1 MAEMKITDTIRYI
14 GADDTELDLFEGQY
28 PIPNGVSYNSYVIL
42 DEKIAVMDT
51 ADHRVTEQWL
61 ENLDREL
68 GGRTPDY
75 LVVSHMEPDHAGSI
89 QILAER
95 YPEMKLVGNAKTF
108 PMIGQF
114 FSIPGLEER
123 KVVVKEG
130 DSLSLGSHTLHF
142 YLAPMV
148 HWPEVMVTYES
159 SEKVL
164 FSADGFGTF
173 GAISRNEEW
182 IAEAR
187 RYYINIVGKYGMPV
201 QTLLK
206 KAAGLDIHM
215 ICPLHG
221 PVLKENLGYYLEKY
235 DIWSSYQPEE
245 EGVVIACASIYGNT
259 ARAAHCLEEMLK
271 EKGVKNVVYYD
282 VCRTDVAEL
291 VEAAFRYDRLVL
303 AASSYD
309 GGVFPPMENFLH
321 HLKAK
326 TYQNRKVALVEN
338 GSWGPTANKTMRA
351 ILEGMKNISIC
362 ENAVTIRSSMNEA
375 SQSAL
380 EALAEELCQ

>member
-1 MAEMKITDTIRYI
+1 
-14 GADDTELDLFEGQY
+14 
-28 PIPNGVSYNSYVIL
+28 
-42 DEKIAVMDT
+42 
-51 ADHRVTEQWL
+51 
-61 ENLDREL
+61 
-68 GGRTPDY
+68 
-75 LVVSHMEPDHAGSI
+75 
-89 QILAER
+89 
-95 YPEMKLVGNAKTF
+95 MKLVGNAKTF

-114 FSIPGLEER
+114 FTVPGLEER

-142 YLAPMV
+142 YMAPMV

-206 KAAGLDIHM
+206 KAAGLDIAV

-221 PVLKENLGYYLEKY
+221 PVLKENLGYYIEKY
-235 DIWSSYQPEE
+235 DIWSSYRPEE

-259 ARAAHCLEEMLK
+259 AKAARRLEEILK
-271 EKGVKNVVYYD
+271 EKGAKNVVYYD

-291 VEAAFRYDRLVL
+291 VEAAFRYDKMVL
-303 AASSYD
+303 AAASYD

-326 TYQNRKVALVEN
+326 TYQNRKVALMEN
-338 GSWGPTANKTMRA
+338 GSWGPTANKTMRGV
-351 ILEGMKNISIC
+351 LEGMKNVTIC
-362 ENAVTIRSSMNEA
+362 ENTVTIRSVMNESTEA
-375 SQSAL
+375 AL
-380 EALAEELCQ
+380 EAMAEELCS

>member
-114 FSIPGLEER
+114 FSISGLEER

-173 GAISRNEEW
+173 GAISRKEEW

-235 DIWSSYQPEE
+235 DIWSSYRPEE

-309 GGVFPPMENFLH
+309 GGVFPPMENFIH

-362 ENAVTIRSSMNEA
+362 ENAVTVRSSMNET

>member
-1 MAEMKITDTIRYI
+1 MAEMKITDSIRYI
-14 GADDTELDLFEGQY
+14 GADDTEIDLFENQY
-28 PIPNGVSYNSYVIL
+28 PVPNGVSYNSYVIL

-51 ADHRVTEQWL
+51 ADHRVTDQWL
-61 ENLDREL
+61 GNLEREL
-68 GGRTPDY
+68 DGRTPDY
-75 LVVSHMEPDHAGSI
+75 LVISHMEPDHAGSI
-89 QILAER
+89 QILAQK

-114 FSIPGLEER
+114 FTVPGLEER

-142 YLAPMV
+142 YMAPMV

-206 KAAGLDIHM
+206 KAAGLDIAV

-221 PVLKENLGYYLEKY
+221 PVLKENLGYYIEKY
-235 DIWSSYQPEE
+235 DIWSSYRPEE

-259 ARAAHCLEEMLK
+259 EKAARRLEEILK

-291 VEAAFRYDRLVL
+291 VEAAFRYDKMVL
-303 AASSYD
+303 AAASYD

-326 TYQNRKVALVEN
+326 TYQNRKVALMEN
-338 GSWGPTANKTMRA
+338 GSWGPTANKTMRGV
-351 ILEGMKNISIC
+351 LEGMKNVTIC
-362 ENAVTIRSSMNEA
+362 ENTVTIRSVMNESTEA
-375 SQSAL
+375 AL
-380 EALAEELCQ
+380 EAMAEELCS

>member
-1 MAEMKITDTIRYI
+1 MAEMKITDSIRYI
-14 GADDTELDLFEGQY
+14 GADDTEIDLFENQY
-28 PIPNGVSYNSYVIL
+28 PVPNGVSYNSYVIL

-51 ADHRVTEQWL
+51 ADHRVTDQWL
-61 ENLDREL
+61 GNLEREL
-68 GGRTPDY
+68 DGRTPDY
-75 LVVSHMEPDHAGSI
+75 LVISHMEPDHAGSI
-89 QILAER
+89 QILAEK

-114 FSIPGLEER
+114 FTVPGLEER

-142 YLAPMV
+142 YMAPMV

-206 KAAGLDIHM
+206 KAAGLDIAV

-221 PVLKENLGYYLEKY
+221 PVLKENLGYYIEKY
-235 DIWSSYQPEE
+235 DIWSSYRPEE

-259 ARAAHCLEEMLK
+259 AKAARRLEEILK
-271 EKGVKNVVYYD
+271 EKGAKNVVYYD

-291 VEAAFRYDRLVL
+291 VEAAFRYDKMVL
-303 AASSYD
+303 AAASYD

-326 TYQNRKVALVEN
+326 TYQNRKVALMEN
-338 GSWGPTANKTMRA
+338 GSWGPTANKTMRGV
-351 ILEGMKNISIC
+351 LEGMKNVTIC
-362 ENAVTIRSSMNEA
+362 ENTVTIRSVMNESTEA
-375 SQSAL
+375 AL
-380 EALAEELCQ
+380 EAMAEELCS

>member
-1 MAEMKITDTIRYI
+1 MAEMKITDSIRYI
-14 GADDTELDLFEGQY
+14 GADDTEIDLFENQY
-28 PIPNGVSYNSYVIL
+28 PVPNGVSYNSYVIL

-51 ADHRVTEQWL
+51 ADHRVTDQWL
-61 ENLDREL
+61 GNLEREL
-68 GGRTPDY
+68 DGRTPDY
-75 LVVSHMEPDHAGSI
+75 LVISHMEPDHAGSI
-89 QILAER
+89 QILAQK

-114 FSIPGLEER
+114 FTVPGLEER

-142 YLAPMV
+142 YMAPMV

-206 KAAGLDIHM
+206 KAAGLDIAV

-221 PVLKENLGYYLEKY
+221 PVLKENLGYYIEKY
-235 DIWSSYQPEE
+235 DIWSSYRPEE

-259 ARAAHCLEEMLK
+259 AKAARRLEEILK
-271 EKGVKNVVYYD
+271 EKGAKNVVYYD

-291 VEAAFRYDRLVL
+291 VEAAFRYDKMVL
-303 AASSYD
+303 AAASYD

-326 TYQNRKVALVEN
+326 TYQNRKVALMEN
-338 GSWGPTANKTMRA
+338 GSWGPTANKTMRGV
-351 ILEGMKNISIC
+351 LEGMKNVTIC
-362 ENAVTIRSSMNEA
+362 ENTVTIRSVMNENTEA
-375 SQSAL
+375 AL
-380 EALAEELCQ
+380 EAMAEELCS

>member
-1 MAEMKITDTIRYI
+1 MAEMKITDSIRYI
-14 GADDTELDLFEGQY
+14 GADDTEIDLFENQY
-28 PIPNGVSYNSYVIL
+28 PVPNGVSYNSYVIL

-51 ADHRVTEQWL
+51 ADHRVTDQWL
-61 ENLDREL
+61 GNLEREL
-68 GGRTPDY
+68 DGKTPDY
-75 LVVSHMEPDHAGSI
+75 LVISHMEPDHAGSI
-89 QILAER
+89 QILAQK

-114 FSIPGLEER
+114 FTVPGLEER

-130 DSLSLGSHTLHF
+130 ESLSLGSHTLHF
-142 YLAPMV
+142 YMAPMV

-206 KAAGLDIHM
+206 KAAGLDIAV

-221 PVLKENLGYYLEKY
+221 PVLKENLGYYIEKY
-235 DIWSSYQPEE
+235 DIWSSYRPEE

-259 ARAAHCLEEMLK
+259 AKAARRLEEILK
-271 EKGVKNVVYYD
+271 EKGAKNVVYYD

-291 VEAAFRYDRLVL
+291 VEAAFRYDKMVL
-303 AASSYD
+303 AAASYD

-326 TYQNRKVALVEN
+326 TYQNRKVALMEN
-338 GSWGPTANKTMRA
+338 GSWGPTANKTMRGV
-351 ILEGMKNISIC
+351 LEGMKNVTIC
-362 ENAVTIRSSMNEA
+362 ENTVTIRSVMNESTEA
-375 SQSAL
+375 AL
-380 EALAEELCQ
+380 EAMAEELCS

>member
-1 MAEMKITDTIRYI
+1 MAEMKVTDSIRYI
-14 GADDTELDLFEGQY
+14 GADDTTLDLFEGQY
-28 PIPNGVSYNSYVIL
+28 PIPNGVSYNSYMIM
-42 DEKIAVMDT
+42 DEKVAVMDT
-51 ADHRVTEQWL
+51 ADQRVTDLWL
-61 ENLDREL
+61 DNLEREL
-68 GGRTPDY
+68 DGRTPDY

-89 QILAER
+89 QILAEK
-95 YPEMKLVGNAKTF
+95 YADMKLVGNAKTF
-108 PMIGQF
+108 QMISQF
-114 FSIPGLEER
+114 FTLSDLDQR

-130 DSLSLGSHTLHF
+130 DSLNLGSHTLHF
-142 YLAPMV
+142 YMAPMV

-187 RYYINIVGKYGMPV
+187 RYYMNIVGKYGAPV

-206 KAAGLDIHM
+206 KAAGLDIAM

-235 DIWSSYQPEE
+235 DIWSSYRPEE
-245 EGVVIACASIYGNT
+245 EGVMIACASIYGNT
-259 ARAAHCLEEMLK
+259 AKAAHRLEEQLK

-291 VEAAFRYDRLVL
+291 VEAAFRYDKLVL

-309 GGVFPPMENFLH
+309 GGVFPPMESFLH

-326 TYQNRKVALVEN
+326 TYQNRKVALMEN

-351 ILEGMKNISIC
+351 ILEGMKNVTIC
-362 ENAVTIRSSMNEA
+362 ENTVTIRSAMNADTEA
-375 SQSAL
+375 AM
-380 EALAEELCQ
+380 AVMAEELCR

>member
-1 MAEMKITDTIRYI
+1 MAEMKITDSIRYI
-14 GADDTELDLFEGQY
+14 GADDTEIDLFENQY
-28 PIPNGVSYNSYVIL
+28 PVPNGVSYNSYVIL

-51 ADHRVTEQWL
+51 ADHRVTDQWL
-61 ENLDREL
+61 GNLEREL
-68 GGRTPDY
+68 DGRTPDY
-75 LVVSHMEPDHAGSI
+75 LVISHMEPDHAGSI
-89 QILAER
+89 QILAQK

-114 FSIPGLEER
+114 FTVPGLEER

-142 YLAPMV
+142 YMAPMV

-182 IAEAR
+182 IDEAR

-206 KAAGLDIHM
+206 KAAGLDIAV

-221 PVLKENLGYYLEKY
+221 PVLKENLGYYIEKY
-235 DIWSSYQPEE
+235 DIWSSYRPEE

-259 ARAAHCLEEMLK
+259 AKAARRLEEILK
-271 EKGVKNVVYYD
+271 EKGAKNVVYYD

-291 VEAAFRYDRLVL
+291 VEAAFRYDKMVL
-303 AASSYD
+303 AAASYD

-326 TYQNRKVALVEN
+326 TYQNRKVALMEN
-338 GSWGPTANKTMRA
+338 GSWGSTANKTMRGV
-351 ILEGMKNISIC
+351 LEGMKNVTIC
-362 ENAVTIRSSMNEA
+362 ENTVTIRSVMNESTEA
-375 SQSAL
+375 AL
-380 EALAEELCQ
+380 EAMAEELCS

>member
-1 MAEMKITDTIRYI
+1 MAEMKITDSIRYI
-14 GADDTELDLFEGQY
+14 GADDTEIDLFENQY
-28 PIPNGVSYNSYVIL
+28 PVPNGVSYNSYVIL

-51 ADHRVTEQWL
+51 ADHRVTDQWL
-61 ENLDREL
+61 GNLEREL
-68 GGRTPDY
+68 DGRTPDY
-75 LVVSHMEPDHAGSI
+75 LVISHMEPDHAGSI
-89 QILAER
+89 QILAQK

-114 FSIPGLEER
+114 FTVPGLEER

-142 YLAPMV
+142 YMAPMV

-201 QTLLK
+201 KTLLK
-206 KAAGLDIHM
+206 KAAGLDIAV

-221 PVLKENLGYYLEKY
+221 PVLKENLGYYIEKY
-235 DIWSSYQPEE
+235 DIWSSYRPEE

-259 ARAAHCLEEMLK
+259 AKAARRLEEILK
-271 EKGVKNVVYYD
+271 EKGAKNVVYYD

-291 VEAAFRYDRLVL
+291 VEAAFRYDKMVL
-303 AASSYD
+303 AAASYD

-326 TYQNRKVALVEN
+326 TYQNRKVALMEN
-338 GSWGPTANKTMRA
+338 GSWGPTANKTMRGV
-351 ILEGMKNISIC
+351 LEGMKNVTIC
-362 ENAVTIRSSMNEA
+362 ENTVTIRSVMNESTEA
-375 SQSAL
+375 AL
-380 EALAEELCQ
+380 EAMAEELCS

>member
-1 MAEMKITDTIRYI
+1 MAEMKITDSIRYI
-14 GADDTELDLFEGQY
+14 GADDTEIDLFENQY
-28 PIPNGVSYNSYVIL
+28 PVPNGVSYNSYVIL

-51 ADHRVTEQWL
+51 ADHRVTDQWL
-61 ENLDREL
+61 GNLEREL
-68 GGRTPDY
+68 DGRTPDY
-75 LVVSHMEPDHAGSI
+75 LVISHMEPDHAGSI
-89 QILAER
+89 QILAEK

-114 FSIPGLEER
+114 FTVPGLEER

-142 YLAPMV
+142 YMAPMV

-206 KAAGLDIHM
+206 KAAGLDIAV

-221 PVLKENLGYYLEKY
+221 PVLKENLGYYIEKY
-235 DIWSSYQPEE
+235 DIWSSYRPEE
-245 EGVVIACASIYGNT
+245 EGVVIACASIYGNPEKA
-259 ARAAHCLEEMLK
+259 ARRLEEILK

-291 VEAAFRYDRLVL
+291 VEAAFRYDKMVL
-303 AASSYD
+303 AAASYD

-326 TYQNRKVALVEN
+326 TYQNRKVALMEN
-338 GSWGPTANKTMRA
+338 GSWGPTANKTMRGV
-351 ILEGMKNISIC
+351 LEGMKNVTIC
-362 ENAVTIRSSMNEA
+362 ENTVTIRSVMNESTEA
-375 SQSAL
+375 AL
-380 EALAEELCQ
+380 EAMAEELCS

>member
-235 DIWSSYQPEE
+235 DIWSSYRPEE

-338 GSWGPTANKTMRA
+338 GSWGPTANKTMRT

-362 ENAVTIRSSMNEA
+362 ENAVTVRSSMNET

>member
-1 MAEMKITDTIRYI
+1 MAEMKITDSIRYI
-14 GADDTELDLFEGQY
+14 GADDTEIDLFENQY
-28 PIPNGVSYNSYVIL
+28 PVPNGVSYNSYVIL

-51 ADHRVTEQWL
+51 ADHRVTDQWL
-61 ENLDREL
+61 GNLEREL
-68 GGRTPDY
+68 DGRTPDY
-75 LVVSHMEPDHAGSI
+75 LVISHMEPDHAGSI
-89 QILAER
+89 QILAQK

-114 FSIPGLEER
+114 FTVPGLEER

-142 YLAPMV
+142 YMAPMV

-206 KAAGLDIHM
+206 KAAGLDIAV

-221 PVLKENLGYYLEKY
+221 PVLKENLGYYIEKY
-235 DIWSSYQPEE
+235 DIWSSYRPEE

-259 ARAAHCLEEMLK
+259 AKAARRLEEILK
-271 EKGVKNVVYYD
+271 EKGAKKVVYYD

-291 VEAAFRYDRLVL
+291 VEAAFRYDKMVL
-303 AASSYD
+303 AAASYD

-326 TYQNRKVALVEN
+326 TYQNRKVALMEN
-338 GSWGPTANKTMRA
+338 GSWGPTANKTMRGV
-351 ILEGMKNISIC
+351 LEGMKNVRIC
-362 ENAVTIRSSMNEA
+362 ENTVTIRSVMNESTEA
-375 SQSAL
+375 AL
-380 EALAEELCQ
+380 EAMAEELCS

>member
-1 MAEMKITDTIRYI
+1 MAEMKITDSIRYI
-14 GADDTELDLFEGQY
+14 GADDTEIDLFENRY
-28 PIPNGVSYNSYVIL
+28 PVPNGVSYNSYVIL

-51 ADHRVTEQWL
+51 ADHRVTDQWL
-61 ENLDREL
+61 GNLEREL
-68 GGRTPDY
+68 DGRTPDY
-75 LVVSHMEPDHAGSI
+75 LVISHMEPDHAGSI
-89 QILAER
+89 QILAEK

-114 FSIPGLEER
+114 FTVPGLEER

-142 YLAPMV
+142 YMAPMV

-206 KAAGLDIHM
+206 KAAGLDIAV

-221 PVLKENLGYYLEKY
+221 PVLKENLGYYIEKY
-235 DIWSSYQPEE
+235 DIWSSYRPEE

-259 ARAAHCLEEMLK
+259 AKAARRLEEILK
-271 EKGVKNVVYYD
+271 EKGAKNVVYYD

-291 VEAAFRYDRLVL
+291 VEAAFRYDKMVL
-303 AASSYD
+303 AAASYD

-326 TYQNRKVALVEN
+326 TYQNRKVALMEN
-338 GSWGPTANKTMRA
+338 GSWGPTANKTMRGV
-351 ILEGMKNISIC
+351 LEGMKNVTIC
-362 ENAVTIRSSMNEA
+362 ENTVTIRSVMNESTEA
-375 SQSAL
+375 AL
-380 EALAEELCQ
+380 EAMAEELCS

>member
-1 MAEMKITDTIRYI
+1 MAEMKITDSIRYI
-14 GADDTELDLFEGQY
+14 GADDTEIDLFENQY
-28 PIPNGVSYNSYVIL
+28 PVPNGVSYNSYVIL

-51 ADHRVTEQWL
+51 ADHRVTDQWL
-61 ENLDREL
+61 GNLEREL
-68 GGRTPDY
+68 DGRTPDY
-75 LVVSHMEPDHAGSI
+75 LVISHMEPDHAGSI
-89 QILAER
+89 QILAQK

-114 FSIPGLEER
+114 FTVPGLEER

-142 YLAPMV
+142 YMAPMV

-201 QTLLK
+201 KTLLK
-206 KAAGLDIHM
+206 KAAGLDIAV

-221 PVLKENLGYYLEKY
+221 PVLKENLGYYIEKY
-235 DIWSSYQPEE
+235 DIWSSYRPEE

-259 ARAAHCLEEMLK
+259 AKAARRLEEILK
-271 EKGVKNVVYYD
+271 EKGAKNVVYYA

-291 VEAAFRYDRLVL
+291 VEAAFRYDKMVL
-303 AASSYD
+303 AAASYD

-326 TYQNRKVALVEN
+326 TYQNRKVALMEN
-338 GSWGPTANKTMRA
+338 GSWGPTANKTMRGV
-351 ILEGMKNISIC
+351 LEGMKNVTIC
-362 ENAVTIRSSMNEA
+362 ENTVTIRSVMNESTEA
-375 SQSAL
+375 AL
-380 EALAEELCQ
+380 EAMAEELCS